1 MHARTR
7 THAHTH
13 THTHIHTHMH
23 TYTHTHTG
31 DGMLTQG
38 ELSFAVR
45 SGVMR
50 CWDLWFG
57 CMVGMSFFA
66 YIKRLLA
73 VAYL

>member
-1 MHARTR
+1 
-7 THAHTH
+7 
-13 THTHIHTHMH
+13 MH
-23 TYTHTHTG
+23 TYTHTCTG